1 MNSSVAPGHNSEAIP
16 PDSRV
21 DGFSLS
27 FILFDII
34 SGTTASVANFLLLF
48 TIFKDPHRNLRRSP
62 STQLVINMA
71 VADFLTGFCC
81 AYQLMV
87 YDSLRLS
94 GMSEES
100 TDNFLLVT
108 LAIIAISLVVVCCNV
123 VAMACDRWLA
133 VSSALYYRS
142 VVTAK
147 RVKALIVTIWIYAVV
162 FTSFLFC
169 PGIPRRIF
177 ELLYCNLHVSV
188 PLLVLPALYLRTFRL
203 LEQQARLRTACLGCS
218 VEHTEL
224 RRAQSEKKTAKAFVT
239 ILLLFF
245 VAFLPYTVTINLRNL
260 CSAGEGKIELVRSLQ
275 IAFRFVFVNAC
286 VDPFVYAW
294 RIPKYAQAV
303 TTILIRYRILRGGRR
318 RGRSNSTDPES
329 TAASREDAL

>member
-21 DGFSLS
+21 DGFRLS

-108 LAIIAISLVVVCCNV
+108 LAIIAISLVVACCNV
-123 VAMACDRWLA
+123 VAMAFDRWLA

-142 VVTAK
+142 VVSAK

-162 FTSFLFC
+162 FTSILFC

-203 LEQQARLRTACLGCS
+203 LVGTAGAAPNCMSGLQRRTN
-218 VEHTEL
+218 
-224 RRAQSEKKTAKAFVT
+224 RIKKSSKRKEDHEGICHHFIIV
-239 ILLLFF
+239 LCGLFALHCHNKLKKF
-245 VAFLPYTVTINLRNL
+245 MF
-260 CSAGEGKIELVRSLQ
+260 S
-275 IAFRFVFVNAC
+275 
-286 VDPFVYAW
+286 
-294 RIPKYAQAV
+294 
-303 TTILIRYRILRGGRR
+303 
-318 RGRSNSTDPES
+318 RGR
-329 TAASREDAL
+329 

>member
-21 DGFSLS
+21 DGFRLS

-100 TDNFLLVT
+100 TDNFLLV
-108 LAIIAISLVVVCCNV
+108 LWLLSLS
-123 VAMACDRWLA
+123 
-133 VSSALYYRS
+133 VSL
-142 VVTAK
+142 
-147 RVKALIVTIWIYAVV
+147 
-162 FTSFLFC
+162 
-169 PGIPRRIF
+169 
-177 ELLYCNLHVSV
+177 
-188 PLLVLPALYLRTFRL
+188 
-203 LEQQARLRTACLGCS
+203 
-218 VEHTEL
+218 
-224 RRAQSEKKTAKAFVT
+224 
-239 ILLLFF
+239 
-245 VAFLPYTVTINLRNL
+245 
-260 CSAGEGKIELVRSLQ
+260 
-275 IAFRFVFVNAC
+275 
-286 VDPFVYAW
+286 
-294 RIPKYAQAV
+294 
-303 TTILIRYRILRGGRR
+303 
-318 RGRSNSTDPES
+318 
-329 TAASREDAL
+329 